1 MDISMTAEEKE
12 QLDAEVA
19 KAGRGEDATP
29 APANIK
35 HEDEKP
41 TVVPTPSS
49 ATTPATAPTQEKLA
63 TGTEIGTAESPSS
76 IAKEKEKEK
85 EKNRLTAE
93 QKAQLAAL
101 DEQRHKEREE
111 RVRDLAKKLVDRC
124 RPFETATKPG
134 DLSGAHDFDVSFTG
148 FG

>member
-1 MDISMTAEEKE
+1 MTAEEKE
-12 QLDAEVA
+12 QLNAEVA
-19 KAGRGEDATP
+19 KAERGEDTTP
-29 APANIK
+29 VQQNIK
-35 HEDEKP
+35 HEEEKP
-41 TVVPTPSS
+41 TTVPTPTS
-49 ATTPATAPTQEKLA
+49 ATTPASASTTEKLA
-63 TGTEIGTAESPSS
+63 TGTDVGTADSPSS
-76 IAKEKEKEK
+76 SAKEKEKEK

-134 DLSGAHDFDVSFTG
+134 DLSGA
-148 FG
+148 